1 MTNIK
6 NKVISNTNM
15 NTFTNKMFDSIKD
28 ALQKNAVQSGAKNIM
43 KFEKDKTYTVR
54 LIPNINAPEKTFFH
68 YYTYDWSSFGTGQYT
83 SVLSPTTFGQ
93 RCPITETKF
102 RILRSGTDEEKA
114 KANLLRR
121 NERWLINAY
130 VVDDPTNPEN
140 NGTLKIIRYGKQLHK
155 IISDAIDGEG
165 SEDFGPRIFDLS
177 ENGVNFKIKC
187 EQQGDYISYVSS
199 KFTMPRKIDGLTES
213 KAEDIYKSAF
223 DLSSI
228 VSTKSQDE
236 LLEVLDDHFFGK
248 STLLVE
254 KKSPQKETSSFDTFE
269 EPAPSKNTSA
279 DLDEDGE
286 DENLKKLLADL
297 D

>member
-1 MTNIK
+1 
-6 NKVISNTNM
+6 
-15 NTFTNKMFDSIKD
+15 MFDSIKD

-54 LIPNINAPEKTFFH
+54 LIPNVNAPEKTFFH

-83 SVLSPTTFGQ
+83 SVLSPATFGQ

-121 NERWLINAY
+121 NERWLINVY

-140 NGTLKIIRYGKQLHK
+140 NGTLKIVRYGKQLHK

-199 KFTMPRKIDGLTES
+199 KFTMPKKIDGLTES
-213 KAEDIYKSAF
+213 KAGDIYNSAF

-228 VSTKSQDE
+228 VPTKSQDE
-236 LLEVLDDHFFGK
+236 LLEVLDEHFFGK
-248 STLLVE
+248 TTLLVE
-254 KKSPQKETSSFDTFE
+254 KKAPQKESYNPDGYD
-269 EPAPSKNTSA
+269 EPSPSQSKPLASNSDDA
-279 DLDEDGE
+279 NDANDANDGE

>member
-1 MTNIK
+1 
-6 NKVISNTNM
+6 
-15 NTFTNKMFDSIKD
+15 MFDSIKD
-28 ALQKNAVQSGAKNIM
+28 ALQKNAVQSGTRNIL

-54 LIPNINAPEKTFFH
+54 LIPNVSSPEKTFFH

-93 RCPITETKF
+93 RCPITDTKF
-102 RILRSGTDEEKA
+102 KVLRNGTDEEKA

-130 VVDDPTNPEN
+130 VIDDPTNPEN

-177 ENGVNFKIKC
+177 ENGVNFKIKS
-187 EQQGDYISYVSS
+187 EQQGDYISYTSS
-199 KFTMPRKIDGLTES
+199 KFTMPRKIEGMTDA
-213 KAEDIYKSAF
+213 KAEEVYNSAF
-223 DLSSI
+223 DLTSI

-236 LLEVLDDHFFGK
+236 LLEILDEHFFVK
-248 STLLVE
+248 PTLLVE
-254 KKSPQKETSSFDTFE
+254 NKAFQQKQAAVVEASGEFSTPKASDSDDDTSPFASDS
-269 EPAPSKNTSA
+269 
-279 DLDEDGE
+279 ED
-286 DENLKKLLADL
+286 DDNLKKLLADL

>member
-1 MTNIK
+1 
-6 NKVISNTNM
+6 M

-28 ALQKNAVQSGAKNIM
+28 ALQKNAVQSGTRNIL

-54 LIPNINAPEKTFFH
+54 LIPNVSSPEKTFFH

-93 RCPITETKF
+93 RCPITDTKF
-102 RILRSGTDEEKA
+102 KVLRNGTDEEKA

-130 VVDDPTNPEN
+130 VIDDPTNPEN

-177 ENGVNFKIKC
+177 ENGVNFKIKS
-187 EQQGDYISYVSS
+187 EQQGDYISYTSS
-199 KFTMPRKIDGLTES
+199 KFTMPRKVEGMTDA
-213 KAEDIYKSAF
+213 KAEEIYNSAF
-223 DLSSI
+223 DLTSI
-228 VSTKSQDE
+228 VSTKSHDE
-236 LLEVLDDHFFGK
+236 LLEILDEHFFAK
-248 STLLVE
+248 PTLLVE
-254 KKSPQKETSSFDTFE
+254 SKTAQHREVASIEAAGEFKAPKVSDTDDDTSPFGSDS
-269 EPAPSKNTSA
+269 
-279 DLDEDGE
+279 ED
-286 DENLKKLLADL
+286 DDNLKKLLADL

>member
-1 MTNIK
+1 
-6 NKVISNTNM
+6 
-15 NTFTNKMFDSIKD
+15 MFDSIKD
-28 ALQKNAVQSGAKNIM
+28 ALQKNAVQSGTRNIL

-54 LIPNINAPEKTFFH
+54 LIPNVSSPEKTFFH

-93 RCPITETKF
+93 RCPITDTKF
-102 RILRSGTDEEKA
+102 KVLRNGTDEEKA

-130 VVDDPTNPEN
+130 VIDDPTNPEN

-177 ENGVNFKIKC
+177 ENGVNFKIKS
-187 EQQGDYISYVSS
+187 EQQGDYISYTSS
-199 KFTMPRKIDGLTES
+199 KFTMPRKIEGMTDT
-213 KAEDIYKSAF
+213 KAEEVYNLAF
-223 DLSSI
+223 DLTSI

-236 LLEVLDDHFFGK
+236 LLEILDEHFFVK
-248 STLLVE
+248 PTLLVE
-254 KKSPQKETSSFDTFE
+254 NKAFQQKQAAVVEASGEFSTPKASGSDDDTSPFASDSEDDDNLNILLS
-269 EPAPSKNTSA
+269 
-279 DLDEDGE
+279 DLY
-286 DENLKKLLADL
+286 
-297 D
+297 

>member
-1 MTNIK
+1 
-6 NKVISNTNM
+6 
-15 NTFTNKMFDSIKD
+15 MFDSIKD
-28 ALQKNAVQSGAKNIM
+28 ALQKNAVQSGTRNIL

-54 LIPNINAPEKTFFH
+54 LIPNVSSPEKTFFH

-93 RCPITETKF
+93 RCPITDTKF
-102 RILRSGTDEEKA
+102 KVLRNGTDEEKA

-177 ENGVNFKIKC
+177 ENGVNFKIKS
-187 EQQGDYISYVSS
+187 EQQGDYISYTSS
-199 KFTMPRKIDGLTES
+199 KFTMPRKIEGMTDT
-213 KAEDIYKSAF
+213 KAEEVYNLAF
-223 DLSSI
+223 DLTSI

-236 LLEVLDDHFFGK
+236 LLEILDEHFFVK
-248 STLLVE
+248 PTLLVE
-254 KKSPQKETSSFDTFE
+254 NKAFQQKQAAVVEASGEFSTPKASGSDDDTSPFASDS
-269 EPAPSKNTSA
+269 
-279 DLDEDGE
+279 ED
-286 DENLKKLLADL
+286 DDNLKKLLADL

>member
-1 MTNIK
+1 
-6 NKVISNTNM
+6 M

-28 ALQKNAVQSGAKNIM
+28 ALQKNAVQSGTRNIL

-54 LIPNINAPEKTFFH
+54 LIPNVSSPEKTFFH

-93 RCPITETKF
+93 RCPITDTKF
-102 RILRSGTDEEKA
+102 KVLRNGTDEEKA

-177 ENGVNFKIKC
+177 ENGVNFKIKS
-187 EQQGDYISYVSS
+187 EQQGDYISYTSS
-199 KFTMPRKIDGLTES
+199 KFTMPRKIEGMTDT
-213 KAEDIYKSAF
+213 KAEEVYNSSF
-223 DLSSI
+223 DLTSI

-236 LLEVLDDHFFGK
+236 LLEILDEHFFVK
-248 STLLVE
+248 PTLLVE
-254 KKSPQKETSSFDTFE
+254 NKAFQQKQAAVVEASGEFSAPKASDSDDDTSPFASDS
-269 EPAPSKNTSA
+269 
-279 DLDEDGE
+279 ED
-286 DENLKKLLADL
+286 DDNLKKLLADL

>member
-1 MTNIK
+1 
-6 NKVISNTNM
+6 M

-28 ALQKNAVQSGAKNIM
+28 ALQKNAVQHGAKNIM

-54 LIPNINAPEKTFFH
+54 LIPNINSPEKTFFH

-102 RILRSGTDEEKA
+102 RILRSGTDEEKD

-130 VVDDPTNPEN
+130 VIDDPTNPEN

-199 KFTMPRKIDGLTES
+199 KFTMPRKIDGLTEA

-228 VSTKSQDE
+228 VSTKSHDE

-254 KKSPQKETSSFDTFE
+254 KKAPQKETSSFDGFE
-269 EPAPSKNTSA
+269 EKSSAPSKSSSV

>member
-1 MTNIK
+1 
-6 NKVISNTNM
+6 
-15 NTFTNKMFDSIKD
+15 MFDSIKD
-28 ALQKNAVQSGAKNIM
+28 ALQKNAVQSGTRNIL

-54 LIPNINAPEKTFFH
+54 LIPNVSSPEKTFFH

-93 RCPITETKF
+93 RCPITDTKF
-102 RILRSGTDEEKA
+102 KVLRNGTDEEKA

-130 VVDDPTNPEN
+130 VIDDPTNPEN

-177 ENGVNFKIKC
+177 ENGVNFKIKS
-187 EQQGDYISYVSS
+187 EQQGDYISYTSS
-199 KFTMPRKIDGLTES
+199 KFTMPRKIEGMTDT
-213 KAEDIYKSAF
+213 KAEEVYNLAF
-223 DLSSI
+223 DLTSI

-236 LLEVLDDHFFGK
+236 LLEILDEHFFVK
-248 STLLVE
+248 PTLLVE
-254 KKSPQKETSSFDTFE
+254 NKAFQQKQAAVVEASGEFSTPKASGSDDDTSPFASDS
-269 EPAPSKNTSA
+269 
-279 DLDEDGE
+279 ED
-286 DENLKKLLADL
+286 DDNLKKLLADL